1 MHHLSVTAAFLCS
14 LQTSNSRVGY
24 PSERRAR
31 VTPATRA
38 QRGRRGGKGGR
49 TERSEGEK
57 RLLVIGAK
65 SSFAPKVHLSE
76 CLNDRALRKNQKK
89 NKKTQNK
96 TNTAVKEF

>member
-38 QRGRRGGKGGR
+38 QRGRNGGKGGR

-76 CLNDRALRKNQKK
+76 CLNDRALRKKQIL
-89 NKKTQNK
+89 
-96 TNTAVKEF
+96 F